1 MSEHNA
7 EAWGEM
13 AYLSRRMA
21 RIEIALTERI
31 IHLEAEVAALK
42 SSRSDAQ
49 PQADAGRT
57 IYPDAREID
66 WCAPLAAES
75 AIAKIMQRGDV

>member
-1 MSEHNA
+1 MSEHNE

-31 IHLEAEVAALK
+31 LALEAEVAGLK
-42 SSRSDAQ
+42 GQ
-49 PQADAGRT
+49 PQDART
-57 IYPDAREID
+57 VYPDAREIN

-75 AIAKIMQRGDV
+75 AIARIMEKG